1 MNTLTKMARGFL
13 GQLKPRP
20 AVGDLRTMLALPAA
34 EQQGGMP
41 LMEAFKA
48 RKSGREFS
56 PEALPVQQLSNL
68 LWAAIGINRA
78 ETGGHTAPSAMFANE
93 IDVYVAL
100 PEGLYYYVPE
110 SHELHLVVASD
121 VRPVTGYQ
129 DFVDNAPLD
138 LIYVANHGRMKL
150 IPESRR
156 EAYAATCVGTIAQ
169 NVYLYCASTGLS
181 TVLRGWFD
189 SKALG
194 AAMSLTAVQHIV
206 LAQTVGLPASYVKPS
221 ELPH

>member
-1 MNTLTKMARGFL
+1 MNTLTKMARSFL
-13 GQLKPRP
+13 GQLMPRP
-20 AVGDLRTMLALPAA
+20 AVGDLHTTLVLHAP

-56 PEALPVQQLSNL
+56 PEALPMQQLSNL
-68 LWAAIGINRA
+68 LWAAMGINRA
-78 ETGGHTAPSAMFANE
+78 ESSGYTVPSTMFANE
-93 IDVYVAL
+93 VDVYVAM
-100 PEGLYYYVPE
+100 PEGLYHYAPE

-156 EAYAATCVGTIAQ
+156 EAYAAACVGTIAQ
-169 NVYLYCASTGLS
+169 NVYLYCASAGLS

-194 AAMSLTAVQHIV
+194 AAMSLTEAQHIV
-206 LAQTVGLPASYVKPS
+206 LTQTVGMPASYGKPG

>member
-1 MNTLTKMARGFL
+1 MNTLTKMARSFL

-20 AVGDLRTMLALPAA
+20 AVGDLHTTLALPAA

-56 PEALPVQQLSNL
+56 PEALAVQQLSNL
-68 LWAAIGINRA
+68 LWAAMGINRA
-78 ETGGHTAPSAMFANE
+78 ESGGYTVPSTMFANE
-93 IDVYVAL
+93 IDVYVAM
-100 PEGLYYYVPE
+100 PEGLYHYAPE
-110 SHELHLVVASD
+110 SHELHLIVASD

-156 EAYAATCVGTIAQ
+156 EAYAAACVGTISQ
-169 NVYLYCASTGLS
+169 NVYLYCASAGLS

-194 AAMSLTAVQHIV
+194 AAMSLTEAQHIV
-206 LAQTVGLPASYVKPS
+206 LTQTVGMPASYAKPG

>member
-20 AVGDLRTMLALPAA
+20 AVGDLHTTLALPAA
-34 EQQGGMP
+34 EQQGGIP

-56 PEALPVQQLSNL
+56 PEALPLQQLSNL
-68 LWAAIGINRA
+68 LLAAVGINRA
-78 ETGGHTAPSAMFANE
+78 ESGGHTVPSTMFANE

-100 PEGLYYYVPE
+100 PEGLYYYEPE
-110 SHELHLVVASD
+110 SHVLHLVVTSD

-138 LIYVANHGRMKL
+138 LIYVSNHGRMKL

-156 EAYAATCVGTIAQ
+156 EVYAAACVGTIAQ
-169 NVYLYCASTGLS
+169 NVYLYCASAGLS

-194 AAMSLTAVQHIV
+194 AAMSLTATQHIV
-206 LAQTVGLPASYVKPS
+206 LTQTVGLPASYAQPS